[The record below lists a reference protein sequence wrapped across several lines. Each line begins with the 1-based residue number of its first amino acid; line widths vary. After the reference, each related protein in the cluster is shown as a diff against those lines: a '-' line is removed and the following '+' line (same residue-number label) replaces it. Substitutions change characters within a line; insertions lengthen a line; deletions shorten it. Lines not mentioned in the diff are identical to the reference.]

1 MQVTRHC
8 AVTYR
13 IYPDKAQAGLIDRT
27 IGCARL
33 VYNLMLETR
42 IDAYNRTGKSC
53 NPTPAQYKD
62 EYPFLREVDSLALC
76 NAQLNVAKAYNNFF
90 RDPKHVGFPKYKA
103 KHRSAWRYT
112 TNNNNR
118 NIRLIE
124 GGRYLKLP
132 KDGVMRA
139 RQHKTIPDDW
149 KLKSSHG
156 GHLKSGGYTATIL
169 FEYETQPPEP
179 VRPAIN
185 RRLGLRLP
193 RPVRVQRRANKPT
206 TRVST
211 GRWSHG

>member
-27 IGCARL
+27 IGCAR
-33 VYNLMLETR
+33 
-42 IDAYNRTGKSC
+42 
-53 NPTPAQYKD
+53 
-62 EYPFLREVDSLALC
+62 LALC

-132 KDGVMRA
+132 KVGVMRA

-149 KLKSSHG
+149 KLKSATVE
-156 GHLKSGGYTATIL
+156 HLKSGGYTATIL
-169 FEYETQPPEP
+169 FEYETQAPEP
-179 VRPAIN
+179 VRLPAF
-185 RRLGLRLP
+185 LP
-193 RPVRVQRRANKPT
+193 ADGATADARATQTQPHGQGVR
-206 TRVST
+206 
-211 GRWSHG
+211 

>member
-42 IDAYNRTGKSC
+42 IDTYNRTGKSC

-132 KDGVMRA
+132 KVGVMRA
-139 RQHKTIPDDW
+139 RQHKTTGSSKAPRWNISRAVDTRRRYCSSTRPKHPNPSDPCISSDW
-149 KLKSSHG
+149 ITPP
-156 GHLKSGGYTATIL
+156 TACTC
-169 FEYETQPPEP
+169 
-179 VRPAIN
+179 PAT
-185 RRLGLRLP
+185 
-193 RPVRVQRRANKPT
+193 ANKPT

>member
-42 IDAYNRTGKSC
+42 IDTYNRTGKSC

-132 KDGVMRA
+132 KVGVMRA

-149 KLKSSHG
+149 KLKSATVE
-156 GHLKSGGYTATIL
+156 HLKSGGYTATIL
-169 FEYETQPPEP
+169 FEYET
-179 VRPAIN
+179 
-185 RRLGLRLP
+185 
-193 RPVRVQRRANKPT
+193 
-206 TRVST
+206 
-211 GRWSHG
+211 